1 LILQRG
7 GLKSL
12 QVNGE
17 IVKQQNR
24 DKDYLTVDRL
34 ASVGQIAAGIAH
46 EVRNPLTAVKGF
58 LQLIQQEY
66 PHKYL
71 DIALEELE
79 DALSTMQNLL
89 HVSKPDLHNEEVSS
103 INLCSELESVLYLF
117 QEQIYHVQVVKEFTD
132 TQLTIYGKPNQLKKA
147 FFNLIKNAFEAIPEK
162 GTVTIKHFLDR
173 EYLSVSI
180 SDTGVGIPQE
190 KIALLGSPF
199 FTSKPEGTGMGLTQV
214 FSTIYDHN
222 GKIEVQSEPGVGT
235 EFMIRFPV
243 PHLEHIG
250 VCPLN
255 LIHTDTKSF
264 KDFYAANMDEF
275 NELLR
280 DHGKVLFES
289 INRLPDFNE
298 SYILQATHRIVHLL
312 NESDEYGLI
321 IHAKE
326 QGRKIAKH
334 NLDLILMMDWFQMLR
349 KLYWD
354 FLFNYYQPITL
365 DQTEFFE
372 LERKIN
378 YNLDAFIKHFTSS
391 FTEYKNE
398 LFYSQNELID
408 DLNVPIIPL
417 SETMAIL
424 PIVGMV
430 DTRRARNIQES
441 VLEQIYQQKLKH
453 IIIDLSGV
461 AFLDT
466 GVLGHLFKIVNGIRI
481 QGCRAVL
488 TGIRPEITN
497 TIVELGIDLHEKVQ
511 TKATLQQAIDE
522 YNQSIVLR

>member
-1 LILQRG
+1 LQ
-7 GLKSL
+7 L
-12 QVNGE
+12 NGE
-17 IVKQQNR
+17 VVNQQNKE
-24 DKDYLTVDRL
+24 KDYLTLDRL

-58 LQLIQQEY
+58 LQLMQQEH

-71 DIALEELE
+71 DIAFEELE
-79 DALSTMQNLL
+79 NALSTMQNLL
-89 HVSKPDLHNEEVSS
+89 HVSKPDLHNEEFSS
-103 INLCSELESVLYLF
+103 INLCSQLESLLYLF
-117 QEQIYHVQVVKEFTD
+117 QEQVYHVQVKKEFLD
-132 TQLTIYGKPNQLKKA
+132 TQVNIFGKPNQLKKA
-147 FFNLIKNAFEAIPEK
+147 FFNLLKNAFEAIPDE
-162 GTVTIKHFLDR
+162 GTITIKHYMDGEF
-173 EYLSVSI
+173 LSVSI
-180 SDTGVGIPQE
+180 ADTGVGIPSE

-222 GKIEVQSEPGVGT
+222 GKIEVQSELGVGT
-235 EFMIRFPV
+235 EFIIRFPV
-243 PHLEHIG
+243 PQKEHIG

-264 KDFYAANMDEF
+264 KDFYAVNIEEF
-275 NELLR
+275 NELLK

-289 INRLPDFNE
+289 IKRLPEFDE
-298 SYILQATHRIVHLL
+298 SYILQATHRMIHLL

-321 IHAKE
+321 SHAKE
-326 QGRKIAKH
+326 QGKKFAKH

-354 FLFNYYQPITL
+354 FLFNFYQTQTL
-365 DQTEFFE
+365 AQTEFFE

-378 YNLDAFIKHFTSS
+378 YHLDTYIKHFTSS
-391 FTEYKNE
+391 LTEIKNE
-398 LFYSQNELID
+398 LLYSQSELID

-417 SETMAIL
+417 SDRMAIL

-441 VLEQIYQQKLKH
+441 VLEHIYQQKMQH

-511 TKATLQQAIDE
+511 TMATLQQAIDE